1 MNTIAV
7 KGNSFAVNR
16 NNTRKISLKERMKK
30 YFEENAVT
38 IASGLLLMSGNTS
51 AFNLY
56 RSMR

>member
-7 KGNSFAVNR
+7 KGNRFAVN
-16 NNTRKISLKERMKK
+16 NNTRKGSLKERMKK
-30 YFEENAVT
+30 YFEENAAS

-56 RSMR
+56 RLMR